1 MSTESNKKTSKHSQ
15 LWMIISDSHDNIP
28 KIREFMEV
36 AKQREIT
43 HVFHLGDIVSPFVAP
58 YFLLN
63 GVKFIGVFGNNDGEK
78 LFLMQK
84 FQNKLHN
91 QPYEIEESGFKIF
104 LMHEP
109 YALVPAIKSQLYDFV
124 FYGHT
129 HQIDIR
135 KEGRTLVINPGESC
149 GYLTG
154 KATAVILNPETC
166 DYEIIEV

>member
-1 MSTESNKKTSKHSQ
+1 MLGKKEEV
-15 LWMIISDSHDNIP
+15 WMIISDSHDNIP
-28 KIREFMEV
+28 NVKKFIEI
-36 AKQREIT
+36 AKQKGVT
-43 HVFHLGDIVSPFVAP
+43 HIFHLGDIVSPFVAP
-58 YFLLN
+58 CFLIDEIEFF
-63 GVKFIGVFGNNDGEK
+63 GIFGNNDGEK

-91 QPYEIEESGFKIF
+91 QPYEKELHGFRIF

-129 HQIDIR
+129 HQLDIR
-135 KEGRTLVINPGESC
+135 TEGKTLVINPGESC

-154 KATAVILNPETC
+154 RSTAVILRPEQKE
-166 DYEIIEV
+166 YEILEL